1 MRRPMKETNAAPTSR
16 KYFAGVAARL
26 TRIDIRCAK
35 GTCCGTSSQGK
46 EASLAIFLALG
57 TKE

>member
-1 MRRPMKETNAAPTSR
+1 MKETNAAPTSR